1 MDAIYKNV
9 KSVCCTPE
17 TYINKLYYHKK
28 GKKKIKGT
36 FLPPKILPKFKF
48 SLFSDNQNIYLTY
61 FLE

>member
-28 GKKKIKGT
+28 GKKK
-36 FLPPKILPKFKF
+36 
-48 SLFSDNQNIYLTY
+48 
-61 FLE
+61 

>member
-28 GKKKIKGT
+28 GKKKNKGYISAT
-36 FLPPKILPKFKF
+36 K
-48 SLFSDNQNIYLTY
+48 NIAQI
-61 FLE
+61 